1 MTIILD
7 RILAQPVPVPWL
19 LQDLLALVLGLLV
32 LVFVVRRE
40 GRPWLLILEL
50 FAFVFLYASVYEN
63 AAVVMGLYSYGRSV
77 VMIGS
82 VPASVPIIEACVLI
96 TGLWFLEKTALPRWT
111 WPPIIGLFG
120 MLQDFSL
127 DPLAIRQ
134 VFVTGGAASGRW
146 NWLIDPATQANIL
159 GVPVFNF
166 PGWMLIMLYASG
178 CLLLGRWWYRRSGE
192 RVLVGVVYPFLG
204 MVVALVLMVSPLSR
218 FLLWLAPVLAQG
230 GVGEWI
236 MLSVH
241 LMAPVVLL
249 VLLWRGK
256 MSRPFTRDDLP
267 VFVVPIALHL
277 SDVLFTI
284 AGGYYSILWIV
295 IAAGLVQVGLLVFAW
310 ANNRG
315 AAPSSGGLALGRGPA
330 KASEAT

>member
-1 MTIILD
+1 MTILLD
-7 RILAQPVPVPWL
+7 RILAEPIPVPWL
-19 LQDLLALVLGLLV
+19 CQDLLALVLGLLV

-40 GRPWLLILEL
+40 RRPWLVILEL

-63 AAVVMGLYSYGRSV
+63 AAVVMGLYSYGRSL

-134 VFVTGGAASGRW
+134 VFVAGGAASGRW

-192 RVLVGVVYPFLG
+192 RPIIGVVYPFLG
-204 MVVALVLMVSPLSR
+204 VIVALLLMVSPLSR

-230 GVGEWI
+230 GVGEWV

-241 LMAPVVLL
+241 LAVPTVLL
-249 VLLWRGK
+249 VWLWRGR
-256 MSRPFTRDDLP
+256 MSRPFTREDLP

-277 SDVLFTI
+277 SDLVFTI
-284 AGGYYSILWIV
+284 AGGFYGILWIV
-295 IAAGLVQVGLLVFAW
+295 VAAGLAQAGLLMFAW
-310 ANNRG
+310 GNNRRG
-315 AAPSSGGLALGRGPA
+315 ARSPGGLARGRKPA
-330 KASEAT
+330 RPTEAT